1 MSAGG
6 SPPLKA
12 TPVRSMGAERIM
24 RTVVHID
31 LLTLKLVVAVV
42 EEQSL
47 AKAAEREHIA
57 ASAVSKRIADL
68 EKAVKVQLFRR
79 QRTGV
84 QPTPAGHAFL
94 HHARVLMRDL
104 AQMDSEVGDWA
115 QGVRGSLRVFANNSA
130 MVQYLP
136 GHLSR
141 FLALHP
147 LIQVALDEGISP
159 AIVRG
164 VADGTA
170 EIGIFGG
177 NVAAPGLRPVPR
189 RPGPLGPRLHAEPRA
204 GPERPQRRHGELG
217 RSL

>member
-1 MSAGG
+1 
-6 SPPLKA
+6 
-12 TPVRSMGAERIM
+12 M

-94 HHARVLMRDL
+94 H
-104 AQMDSEVGDWA
+104 
-115 QGVRGSLRVFANNSA
+115 
-130 MVQYLP
+130 
-136 GHLSR
+136 
-141 FLALHP
+141 
-147 LIQVALDEGISP
+147 
-159 AIVRG
+159 
-164 VADGTA
+164 T
-170 EIGIFGG
+170 
-177 NVAAPGLRPVPR
+177 
-189 RPGPLGPRLHAEPRA
+189 RA
-204 GPERPQRRHGELG
+204 C
-217 RSL
+217 